1 MKKLLSL
8 LLCAVMVLSLA
19 ACGGDKTPQND
30 NDQPSEPA
38 QSVDLKKTAEDAI
51 ASIDSEDVILL
62 PEENQETIESLYP
75 GLTSV
80 ATKQL
85 VVYLPPVMGNACEL
99 VMVEA
104 ASPADAE
111 TVRGILQARVDSAA
125 NDTVYPDNA
134 EGWKNGAVVT
144 VNGNY
149 VVMGV
154 LPSGV
159 EMPAAFKA
167 QF

>member
-30 NDQPSEPA
+30 NDQPSDPA
-38 QSVDLKKTAEDAI
+38 QSVELKKVAEDAI

-62 PEENQETIESLYP
+62 PEENHETIESLYP
-75 GLTSV
+75 GLTAV

-85 VVYLPPVMGNACEL
+85 VVYLPPVAGNACEL
-99 VMVEA
+99 VMAEA

-149 VVMGV
+149 VVMAV

>member
-1 MKKLLSL
+1 MGSVGLEPT
-8 LLCAVMVLSLA
+8 LA
-19 ACGGDKTPQND
+19 AI
-30 NDQPSEPA
+30 A
-38 QSVDLKKTAEDAI
+38 QKKRI
-51 ASIDSEDVILL
+51 ALA
-62 PEENQETIESLYP
+62 NKET
-75 GLTSV
+75 
-80 ATKQL
+80 L
-85 VVYLPPVMGNACEL
+85 VCAGEL
-99 VMVEA
+99 VMAEA

-111 TVRGILQARVDSAA
+111 TVRGILQNRVDSAA

-149 VVMGV
+149 VVMAV

>member
-1 MKKLLSL
+1 M
-8 LLCAVMVLSLA
+8 
-19 ACGGDKTPQND
+19 
-30 NDQPSEPA
+30 
-38 QSVDLKKTAEDAI
+38 
-51 ASIDSEDVILL
+51 ILL

-75 GLTSV
+75 GLTAV

-85 VVYLPPVMGNACEL
+85 VVYLPPVAGNACEL

-111 TVRGILQARVDSAA
+111 TVRGILQNRVDSAA

-149 VVMGV
+149 VVMAV

>member
-30 NDQPSEPA
+30 NDQPGDTA
-38 QSVDLKKTAEDAI
+38 QSVDLKKVAEDAI
-51 ASIDSEDVILL
+51 ASIDSEDVIL
-62 PEENQETIESLYP
+62 
-75 GLTSV
+75 
-80 ATKQL
+80 
-85 VVYLPPVMGNACEL
+85 PPVAGNACEL
-99 VMVEA
+99 VMAEA

-111 TVRGILQARVDSAA
+111 TVRSILQNRVDSAA

-149 VVMGV
+149 VVMAV